1 MPPFAVP
8 ATLYCTD
15 LRELTEAVVRRT
27 FASLGVFPMNSN
39 PPKKSP
45 VTAINDPQDFQLE
58 DQIRVRAYELY
69 EERGREDGHELED
82 WYRAKEQIT
91 IKKFRTASA

>member
-1 MPPFAVP
+1 
-8 ATLYCTD
+8 
-15 LRELTEAVVRRT
+15 
-27 FASLGVFPMNSN
+27 MNAN
-39 PPKKSP
+39 PPKKFP
-45 VTAINDPQDFQLE
+45 ATATNDPQDLELE
-58 DQIRVRAYELY
+58 DRIRRRAYELY